1 MPSKFSLPVTAGDH
15 FEHRTAG
22 AGGWGDALR
31 RDPAA
36 VAADVRN
43 EILSVERALAAYGV
57 VIDPASGDVHVDA
70 TAVERARSGARRA
83 DA

>member
-57 VIDPASGDVHVDA
+57 VIDPTSGEVDAEA
-70 TAVERARSGARRA
+70 TAVERARRA
-83 DA
+83 